1 MDLTGFCKWE
11 EEPAGRL
18 QAPTVTV
25 GSTRIWVPGRTHPCR
40 VQCPTSSQTMMAPAG
55 LGLGQLGSMKN
66 PDPIVFVFAYPEDV
80 TG

>member
-1 MDLTGFCKWE
+1 
-11 EEPAGRL
+11 
-18 QAPTVTV
+18 
-25 GSTRIWVPGRTHPCR
+25 
-40 VQCPTSSQTMMAPAG
+40 MMAPAG

>member
-11 EEPAGRL
+11 EEQAGRL

-66 PDPIVFVFAYPEDV
+66 LDPIVFVFAYPEDV